1 MRRLIPLAGGLV
13 LLAGLGACAPARNSM
28 PPATPLF
35 APDAREA
42 QFYQVLAQEHAARL
56 AACPKSHSCERAHFT
71 RGLVAL
77 YENQQVAARHFQ
89 QVVDIAPDGPLAAPS
104 HLWLRIIQDG
114 LPSGERGLTL
124 ARATEQLIHEFL
136 ESDAGPVQALQQEL
150 KARDKKVEDLTRQ
163 IEALKR
169 VDQEMKEKIR
179 PRRQSNRSQSPG
191 DTEPPR

>member
-1 MRRLIPLAGGLV
+1 VVRWTGVLALLI
-13 LLAGLGACAPARNSM
+13 GLGACASAKNSV

-42 QFYQVLAQEHAARL
+42 QLYQVLAHEHDARL
-56 AACPKSHSCERAHFT
+56 ASCGKSHSCDHAHFT

-89 QVVDIAPDGPLAAPS
+89 QVVDMAPDGPLAASS
-104 HLWLRIIQDG
+104 HLWLRIIRDG
-114 LPSGERGLTL
+114 LPSGERGATL

-136 ESDAGPVQALQQEL
+136 ETDAGPVQALQQEL
-150 KARDKKVEDLTRQ
+150 KVRDKKVEDLTKQ

-179 PRRQSNRSQSPG
+179 PKRPSGRSQS
-191 DTEPPR
+191 DAEPQR